1 MLRLFILIF
10 KNESPSFCINLC
22 LCFQLLRIYSSEIHC
37 IYLVKLFS
45 RGFASHCTFSWI
57 EHYYFEKFDVSDLC
71 DPVEYTLNSQPS
83 SQMASLLS
91 EQFEYM
97 LSQLGDGLLKDLIIL
112 DMLGQEKGLKRHF
125 QTRNNWASLCLLIEL
140 LGSSD

>member
-1 MLRLFILIF
+1 MLNCFPEGLHLIAPSLGSNIIIL
-10 KNESPSFCINLC
+10 K
-22 LCFQLLRIYSSEIHC
+22 
-37 IYLVKLFS
+37 
-45 RGFASHCTFSWI
+45 
-57 EHYYFEKFDVSDLC
+57 KFDVSDLC